1 MTNSIDEIDAVL
13 SRTQPV
19 SEYTS
24 LDRLREWRGELVH
37 TSVYVSYAIGVL
49 SLDEEILE
57 QTHSATDPHDLQ
69 LLVDQLPQ
77 LLASGWVGGGWSLSP
92 DAATSVQAADDLA
105 KDYAQGLL
113 GLHAELAAS
122 DLADSDVVYSLEAR
136 VKEQRGALC
145 QRRTELEAR
154 IRSIQSVMR
163 EHYKTGTASV
173 DDWLT

>member
-1 MTNSIDEIDAVL
+1 MGEIDAVL

-19 SEYTS
+19 NEYTA
-24 LDRLREWRGELVH
+24 LDNLREWRAELVH

-57 QTHSATDPHDLQ
+57 QTHSTTDPHDLQ
-69 LLVDQLPQ
+69 LLVDRLPQ
-77 LLASGWVGGGWSLSP
+77 LLATGWVGGGWSLSP
-92 DAATSVQAADDLA
+92 DAATSVQAADDLT

-122 DLADSDVVYSLEAR
+122 DLADSDIVYDLEAR

-145 QRRTELEAR
+145 RRRDELEER
-154 IRSIQSVMR
+154 IRSIQNIMR
-163 EHYKTGTASV
+163 DHFKSGTASV
-173 DDWLT
+173 DDWLK

>member
-1 MTNSIDEIDAVL
+1 VTNSIDEIDAVL
-13 SRTQPV
+13 SQTQPV

-24 LDRLREWRGELVH
+24 LDNLRGWRAELVH

-49 SLDEEILE
+49 SLDQEILE
-57 QTHSATDPHDLQ
+57 QSHSATDPHDLQ
-69 LLVDQLPQ
+69 LLVDRLPQ

-92 DAATSVQAADDLA
+92 DAAVSVQAADDLT

-122 DLADSDVVYSLEAR
+122 DLGDSDIVYSLEAR

-145 QRRTELEAR
+145 QRRTELEER
-154 IRSIQSVMR
+154 IRSIQGVMR
-163 EHYKTGTASV
+163 DRYKSGAASI
-173 DDWLT
+173 DDWLK